1 MTRIWLIRHGAVCTT
16 KPHRFIGQTDLV
28 LSDEGREQC
37 RALGAF
43 LRNSNI
49 SRILSSPLLRC
60 RQSTAIL
67 ADSLHCPV
75 AYHDALREIDLGQW
89 EGMSVTEVKERY
101 PGAYEAR
108 GRDMAHFRPP
118 GGESFTD
125 LYLRARPVL
134 QSCLQANVE
143 DVALVTH
150 AGVIRVLLC
159 HFLGMPLK
167 NLFRL
172 QQAYGC
178 YNCLQRTESGRLQ
191 VVCCNGRPD
200 HCA

>member
-1 MTRIWLIRHGAVCTT
+1 MNRIWLIRHGAVCTT
-16 KPHRFIGQTDLV
+16 GPHRFIGQTDLA
-28 LSDEGREQC
+28 LSGEGREQC
-37 RALGAF
+37 HAMGEF
-43 LRNSNI
+43 LRTKNI
-49 SRILSSPLLRC
+49 SRVLSSPLLRC
-60 RQSTAIL
+60 RQTTAIITG
-67 ADSLHCPV
+67 SLDCP
-75 AYHDALREIDLGQW
+75 ATFHDALREIDLGQW

-134 QSCLQANVE
+134 QSCLQTDAE

-159 HFLGMPLK
+159 HLLGMPLQ

-172 QQAYGC
+172 QQTYGC
-178 YNCLQRTESGRLQ
+178 YNCLQSTGNSRLQ
-191 VVCCNGRPD
+191 VECCNSRP
-200 HCA
+200 